1 MELLKD
7 IRIELISQRKIF
19 EVRAVPGRIAAAFLH
34 IMAEIRISPA
44 PAAKPFIDSRVLLQK
59 VVRPL
64 LNLGDPFGEDLRL
77 HLKLDKHVEQGSEY
91 RKQQDRDQPRHFK
104 AGVLLFVQNMDRED
118 RTDQSERTVSPG
130 LIFVIQPYIVPE
142 EKRQLQRDK
151 QQEEH
156 GSSEYDS

>member
-1 MELLKD
+1 MELLKN

-77 HLKLDKHVEQGSEY
+77 HLKLDKHVNKVPNTGNS
-91 RKQQDRDQPRHFK
+91 
-104 AGVLLFVQNMDRED
+104 
-118 RTDQSERTVSPG
+118 RTGISHAILKLAFCFSFRIWIVRIA
-130 LIFVIQPYIVPE
+130 LINAKEPYP
-142 EKRQLQRDK
+142 QA
-151 QQEEH
+151 
-156 GSSEYDS
+156 